1 MDDFEQYCWT
11 IQGLLPMYMATIRLV
26 FLSDK
31 TPESPNI
38 YHHFI
43 ATCNSHFSDE
53 CLKDGGGFFSTSSSH
68 GMGPK

>member
-11 IQGLLPMYMATIRLV
+11 IQGLLPMYMAMVYLV

-43 ATCNSHFSDE
+43 ATWNLHF
-53 CLKDGGGFFSTSSSH
+53 KGGFH
-68 GMGPK
+68 VAIKLGEY